1 MRRMTLAISSLC
13 ALPLLAAVPD
23 VDPQPAASEVAVAG
37 PVAVVAGAAGVQDG
51 AGCDGIY
58 RGAGGGDPAALIRRY
73 VDRVAHVHLKDVALD
88 PVEFLPLGQG
98 SLDFRDILSAVREA
112 GYDSWLIV
120 ELDAYAGDPLEAA
133 KISKAYLDQLLTI
146 QVA

>member
-1 MRRMTLAISSLC
+1 
-13 ALPLLAAVPD
+13 
-23 VDPQPAASEVAVAG
+23 
-37 PVAVVAGAAGVQDG
+37 
-51 AGCDGIY
+51 
-58 RGAGGGDPAALIRRY
+58 
-73 VDRVAHVHLKDVALD
+73 
-88 PVEFLPLGQG
+88 LPLGQG

-120 ELDAYAGDPLEAA
+120 ELDTYAGDPLEAA

>member
-1 MRRMTLAISSLC
+1 M
-13 ALPLLAAVPD
+13 
-23 VDPQPAASEVAVAG
+23 
-37 PVAVVAGAAGVQDG
+37 
-51 AGCDGIY
+51 
-58 RGAGGGDPAALIRRY
+58 
-73 VDRVAHVHLKDVALD
+73 ALD

-98 SLDFRDILSAVREA
+98 SLDFRDILSAVRVA

>member
-1 MRRMTLAISSLC
+1 MVRARWIS
-13 ALPLLAAVPD
+13 AT
-23 VDPQPAASEVAVAG
+23 
-37 PVAVVAGAAGVQDG
+37 
-51 AGCDGIY
+51 
-58 RGAGGGDPAALIRRY
+58 
-73 VDRVAHVHLKDVALD
+73 
-88 PVEFLPLGQG
+88 F
-98 SLDFRDILSAVREA
+98 SAVREA